1 MLEIGLKQ
9 WEKLFIYELIALRD
23 EQTKKLLKLF

>member
-23 EQTKKLLKLF
+23 EQTKKNF